1 MATFS
6 ERLKELRKARGV
18 TQKTAAQFLGITEQ
32 AYQKYEYAMREPDHE
47 TTISLAVFYQVSID
61 YLMGRTVD
69 TAMFRAD
76 VRVAEV
82 LSDARL
88 DLAQKGL
95 YMYLVHFSIGNRAIM
110 SNVELFL
117 REHSLTPDEFEHLLQ
132 GLEKLKYLYIM
143 NYDDVDFTNQRHF
156 ILL

>member
-6 ERLKELRKARGV
+6 ERLKEIRKARGV

-47 TTISLAVFYQVSID
+47 TTISLAEFYQISID
-61 YLMGRTVD
+61 YLMGRTED

-82 LSDARL
+82 LSDTRL
-88 DLAQKGL
+88 SLTQKGL
-95 YMYLVHFSIGNRAIM
+95 YMYLVHFSLGSRTIM
-110 SNVELFL
+110 SNVNLFL
-117 REHSLTPDEFEHLLQ
+117 QEHNLAPDEFEILLND
-132 GLEKLKYLYIM
+132 LAELKYLYIIDHGK
-143 NYDDVDFTNQRHF
+143 DDITNQRQF